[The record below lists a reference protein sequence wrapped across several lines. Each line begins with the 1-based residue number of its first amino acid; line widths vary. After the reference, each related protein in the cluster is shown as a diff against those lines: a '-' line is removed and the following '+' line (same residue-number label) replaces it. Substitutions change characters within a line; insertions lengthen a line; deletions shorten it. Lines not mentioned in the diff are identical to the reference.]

1 MTRILIPLFLLLFSI
16 NLYAQPLPVE
26 AFGLL
31 PQSEQVKL
39 SPDGKRFAYLL
50 NYQGKTFVGVTEVDS
65 GKKNFVIKTDNQKF
79 KIGWYKWANND
90 LLLVSADYP
99 VHRNGIKYSES
110 RLIKVKADGTGKV
123 ESVLR
128 LKKGERS
135 PQFQNNIID
144 LLPDEPSYI
153 LMGLDLK
160 AANRPDV
167 YKVNLNSKVGR
178 KMIYRSRSHISYW
191 LTDQQHRVRLGYGR
205 DETKIFYRLHDLATD
220 EWRNIWEYEIFDAP
234 DITPLGFGLNP
245 SELYIRAIHNGRYA
259 IFKVDVTDKK
269 LKQTLVFADENYDI
283 EGSLIYSKKTKDVI
297 GVYHGEASN
306 AKIYFD
312 PNYERFQK
320 SLNTA
325 IPDAYNNIVSVS
337 ADENMYIL
345 FTSGS
350 QTPGAYY
357 LGNRKDKTLDFIL
370 EEYPLLYQKELSK
383 KSKITF
389 KARDG
394 LDIEAYV
401 TLPYKNV
408 ESKNVGLV
416 IPHGGPMA
424 RSYGGFDWFSQF
436 FASRGYTVIEPN
448 FRGSSGYGFEF
459 EMASIQKWGGA
470 MQDDLADAAKWLAK
484 SDSVDEDKI
493 CILGA
498 SYGGYAAMMAA
509 VRQQDV
515 FRCAASFAGASDLEY
530 IVRKA
535 RRFTNYKVVK
545 KQIGDDSDILEQNSP
560 VNFAK
565 EVNIPL
571 LLIHGD
577 KDRVVDVYHSREM
590 FDELEGFD
598 KQVEYLELEN
608 GNHHLEIEQNRLD
621 TLNAFDKFLSQHL
634 K

>member
-1 MTRILIPLFLLLFSI
+1 MSRIFIALLLVLSSTAV
-16 NLYAQPLPVE
+16 YAEQLPVE

-39 SPDGKRFAYLL
+39 SPDGDKLSFIIH
-50 NYQGKTFVGVTEVDS
+50 NQGNTYIGVKDFKTDATKYVVS
-65 GKKNFVIKTDNQKF
+65 TDNQEF
-79 KIGWYKWANND
+79 KIGWYRWANNE

-99 VHRNGIKYSES
+99 VKQRGIKYTET
-110 RLIKVKADGTGKV
+110 RLLKVHADGSGK
-123 ESVLR
+123 
-128 LKKGERS
+128 LKTVMKPKKRELN
-135 PQFQNNIID
+135 PQFQNGIID
-144 LLPDEPSYI
+144 LLPDEPDYI
-153 LMGLDLK
+153 LMGLALK
-160 AANRPDV
+160 VANRPDV
-167 YKVNLNSKVGR
+167 YKINLNSER
-178 KMIYRSRSHISYW
+178 KRKLLQRSRSDIHSW

-205 DETKIFYRLHDLATD
+205 DETKIFYRLYDLATD

-245 SELYIRAIHNGRYA
+245 SELYIRAIHNDRYA

-269 LKQTLVFADENYDI
+269 LTKTLVYADEHYDI
-283 EGSLIYSKKTKDVI
+283 EGSLIYSRKTKDVI
-297 GVYHGEASN
+297 GVYHGEANN

-312 PNYERFQK
+312 PTYEKFQK
-320 SLNTA
+320 SLNKA

-337 ADENMYIL
+337 DDENMYVL
-345 FTSGS
+345 YTSNP

-357 LGNRKDKTLDFIL
+357 LGDRKAKTLEFIID
-370 EEYPLLYQKELSK
+370 EYPFLLQKNLSDKRKVSYQ
-383 KSKITF
+383 
-389 KARDG
+389 ARDG
-394 LDIEAYV
+394 LSIEAYV
-401 TLPYKNV
+401 TPPYEGV
-408 ESKNVGLV
+408 ESKKAAIV
-416 IPHGGPMA
+416 IPHGGPMV
-424 RSYGGFDWFSQF
+424 RNYGGFDWFSQF

-470 MQDDLADAAKWLAK
+470 MQDDLADAAKWLTK
-484 SDSVDEDKI
+484 NYPVDKNKV

-509 VRQQDV
+509 VKQQDV
-515 FRCAASFAGASDLEY
+515 FRCAASFAGVSDLEY

-535 RRFTNYKVVK
+535 KRFTNYKVVK

-565 EVNIPL
+565 EINIPM

-590 FDELEGFD
+590 FEELEDLG
-598 KQVEYLELEN
+598 KVVEYIELEN
-608 GNHHLEIEQNRLD
+608 GNHYLEIEKNRLK
-621 TLNAFDKFLSQHL
+621 TLNAFDKFLTQHL
-634 K
+634 N

>member
-1 MTRILIPLFLLLFSI
+1 M
-16 NLYAQPLPVE
+16 
-26 AFGLL
+26 
-31 PQSEQVKL
+31 
-39 SPDGKRFAYLL
+39 
-50 NYQGKTFVGVTEVDS
+50 
-65 GKKNFVIKTDNQKF
+65 
-79 KIGWYKWANND
+79 
-90 LLLVSADYP
+90 
-99 VHRNGIKYSES
+99 
-110 RLIKVKADGTGKV
+110 
-123 ESVLR
+123 
-128 LKKGERS
+128 
-135 PQFQNNIID
+135 
-144 LLPDEPSYI
+144 
-153 LMGLDLK
+153 
-160 AANRPDV
+160 
-167 YKVNLNSKVGR
+167 
-178 KMIYRSRSHISYW
+178 
-191 LTDQQHRVRLGYGR
+191 
-205 DETKIFYRLHDLATD
+205 
-220 EWRNIWEYEIFDAP
+220 
-234 DITPLGFGLNP
+234 
-245 SELYIRAIHNGRYA
+245 
-259 IFKVDVTDKK
+259 
-269 LKQTLVFADENYDI
+269 KQTLVYADENYDI
-283 EGSLIYSKKTKDVI
+283 QGSLIYSKKTKDVI

-337 ADENMYIL
+337 ADENVYIL

-401 TLPYKNV
+401 TKPYKNV

-515 FRCAASFAGASDLEY
+515 FRCAASFAGVSDLEY

-590 FDELEGFD
+590 FDELKSFD

-608 GNHHLEIEQNRLD
+608 GNHQLEIEQNRLD

>member
-50 NYQGKTFVGVTEVDS
+50 NYQGKTLVGVTEVDS
-65 GKKNFVIKTDNQKF
+65 GKKNFIIKTDNKKF

-144 LLPDEPSYI
+144 LLPDEPNYI

-160 AANRPDV
+160 AVNRPDV
-167 YKVNLNSKVGR
+167 C

-269 LKQTLVFADENYDI
+269 LKQTLVYADENYDI

-401 TLPYKNV
+401 TQPYKNV

-515 FRCAASFAGASDLEY
+515 FRCAASFAGVSDLEY